1 MPPLVQE
8 ENTYK
13 YHIKKLLLD
22 FLLQN
27 RKNKTKTVEEQD
39 AFSIKTLREVT
50 SLLSVHFPWSSTI

>member
-8 ENTYK
+8 ESTYK

-39 AFSIKTLREVT
+39 VFCIKTLGEVT
-50 SLLSVHFPWSSTI
+50 SLLSVHFPVSSTI